1 MLKNH
6 LIFAF
11 RLLRRDKF
19 HSTLNIIG
27 LSTGIACCIIILL
40 YLQNEITYDSYH
52 ENADR
57 IYRIGINVIS
67 TDQPAEYALSSWAIG
82 KLLKDEYPEIEDFA
96 RLRPYSG
103 VLFKFRDKKF
113 YEDEI
118 ALVDPSIFNILIFL
132 RLNLST
138 VILPLA

>member
-6 LIFAF
+6 LIYAF

-19 HSTLNIIG
+19 HSTLIIIG

-40 YLQNEITYDSYH
+40 YLQSEFTYDSYH

-67 TDQPAEYALSSWAIG
+67 TDQPAEYALASWSIG
-82 KLLKDEYPEIEDFA
+82 NLL
-96 RLRPYSG
+96 
-103 VLFKFRDKKF
+103 
-113 YEDEI
+113 
-118 ALVDPSIFNILIFL
+118 NH
-132 RLNLST
+132 
-138 VILPLA
+138 